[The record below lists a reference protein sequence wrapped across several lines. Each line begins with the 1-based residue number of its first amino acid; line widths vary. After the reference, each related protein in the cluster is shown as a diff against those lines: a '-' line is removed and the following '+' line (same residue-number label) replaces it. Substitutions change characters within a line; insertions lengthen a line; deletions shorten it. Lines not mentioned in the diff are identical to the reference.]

1 MLRRFW
7 KPAPAALSPSPPAPK
22 PQENVQLSDDELE
35 HVAGGLERV
44 YPYPERT
51 DTSPDTAQV

>member
-7 KPAPAALSPSPPAPK
+7 KPAPSALNQSPPAPN
-22 PQENVQLSDDELE
+22 PPENVQLSDDELE

-51 DTSPDTAQV
+51 DPSVDTAQP